1 MAMSRDSIESNPN
14 QKHSASVVI
23 VGGGLSGVSAAL
35 KLLWRAAFPLRI
47 FLIDPHEEPGRGVA
61 YSTRDFEHRLNAPAR
76 RHIIRPGEPDHFPR
90 WLSNNAAK
98 EGWSGP
104 EDGNFVEAF
113 SPRWLFGSYI
123 QSELKAAV
131 RGAHSN
137 VMFKHIRQTAVDIK
151 KNGDGL
157 AVGLADGQWLNA
169 DHVILAN
176 GVFKSSGGIEV
187 AAALAD
193 DSRYLSNPWKEGI
206 FESLSNAR
214 DVTIIGSHLTMIDCV
229 ASLERR
235 GYRGNYTVVSR
246 LGLMPNPAYTGEPWR
261 DFLADRQPPTTALSL
276 LKLLRT
282 EITAA
287 TAAGFNWQAVA
298 ASVRPH
304 IGVLWRS
311 ASPAEKRRFLR
322 HLHSRTLGHSAPPS
336 AIAVVERAAREGR
349 FTSIAGRVARID
361 ILGERLGVHLRPR
374 RAASAICHQ
383 TDRVIRCIGL
393 EYDWSRIDDGL
404 VRNLLRRGLVRPGP
418 LNSGIDAD
426 ENGAII
432 AADGTLSR
440 SFSAIGHPLNGS
452 AFYESS
458 ASSALREQSTVLA
471 DRLLPLLEAAHLTT
485 PNHMEATHGDR

>member
-1 MAMSRDSIESNPN
+1 MLRDKTESKPG
-14 QKHSASVVI
+14 QKRSSSVVI

-35 KLLWRAAFPLRI
+35 KLLWRTAFPLQI

-61 YSTRDFEHRLNAPAR
+61 YSTRDLEHRLNAPAR

-90 WLSNNAAK
+90 WLSNNAIA
-98 EGWSGP
+98 EGWPGP

-131 RGAHSN
+131 RGAHTD
-137 VMFKHIRQTAVDIK
+137 VVFKHIQQAAVDIK
-151 KNGDGL
+151 KDGDGL
-157 AVGLADGQWLNA
+157 AVGLADGEWLKA

-176 GVFKSSGGIEV
+176 GVFTSSGGMEV
-187 AAALAD
+187 ATALED

-206 FESLSNAR
+206 FESLLKAH
-214 DVTIIGSHLTMIDCV
+214 DVAIIGSHLTMIDCV

-235 GYRGNYTVVSR
+235 GYRGSYTVVSR
-246 LGLMPNPAYTGEPWR
+246 LGLMPNPAYTGEPWH
-261 DFLADRQPPTTALSL
+261 DFLADREPPTTALSL

-282 EITAA
+282 EIASA

-298 ASVRPH
+298 ASIRPH
-304 IGVLWRS
+304 IGALWRT
-311 ASPAEKRRFLR
+311 ASLAEKRRFLR
-322 HLHSRTLGHSAPPS
+322 HLQSRTLGHSAPPS
-336 AIAVVERAAREGR
+336 AIALVERAVREGR
-349 FTSIAGRVARID
+349 LTSIAGRVARID
-361 ILGERLGVHLRPR
+361 ICGERLGIHLRPR
-374 RAASAICHQ
+374 GATSAIYHQ
-383 TDRVIRCIGL
+383 TDRVIRCIGF
-393 EYDWSRIDDGL
+393 EYDWSRIDDRL
-404 VRNLLRRGLVRPGP
+404 VQNLLRRGLVRPGP

-432 AADGTLSR
+432 AADGTLSK

-471 DRLLPLLEAAHLTT
+471 DRLLPLLEVTRSAT
-485 PNHMEATHGDR
+485 PSHMEAIYDDR